1 MTNVMLGSHPYE
13 IYLACDKLFEG
24 EPWLEWEPETLLL
37 QLRSDVDD
45 LSEDKLLAVQA
56 VAANATPVLDM
67 ALSFEKAVLAFN
79 NCVCVMDTWQPPYVE
94 EICYAVPQI
103 RKILRAVHG
112 PNHTFE
118 FAGEVPGYVAS
129 VAKHR
134 GWIALPKRLDFAT
147 EQLNSLNGLTEKSKK
162 YLENKEIVDTVR
174 QVYRSLEKPTAE
186 AILNSEEYTRL
197 SEAERQQFAKIAGAL
212 LFNPT
217 ILYQ

>member
-1 MTNVMLGSHPYE
+1 MV
-13 IYLACDKLFEG
+13 
-24 EPWLEWEPETLLL
+24 
-37 QLRSDVDD
+37 V
-45 LSEDKLLAVQA
+45 
-56 VAANATPVLDM
+56 VL
-67 ALSFEKAVLAFN
+67 
-79 NCVCVMDTWQPPYVE
+79 DTWQPPYVE

-103 RKILRAVHG
+103 LKILRAVHG

-174 QVYRSLEKPTAE
+174 KVYRSLEKPTAE

-212 LFNPT
+212 LFDPT